1 MNNNMWNLAFRDLL
15 NKFEEHQLAQESID
29 TMYTELCK
37 SIYSEMDKYLK
48 CHSTERTKT
57 RKQLR
62 LSKPYWNEEL
72 TNKWMTMKNC
82 EKIYLKCINV
92 NQKKY
97 NKQCYLNSRRKFDK
111 YLKLCERKYRNET
124 DDKIEKLNDN
134 DPRAFWN
141 QIQNLGVRTK
151 NIISMEITT
160 NDGIVNDKKSVL
172 NHWKDEF
179 SKLYNIKVD
188 VSEDRES
195 EEFRQTVYEHK

>member
-1 MNNNMWNLAFRDLL
+1 
-15 NKFEEHQLAQESID
+15 
-29 TMYTELCK
+29 
-37 SIYSEMDKYLK
+37 
-48 CHSTERTKT
+48 
-57 RKQLR
+57 
-62 LSKPYWNEEL
+62 
-72 TNKWMTMKNC
+72 MKNC

-97 NKQCYLNSRRKFDK
+97 NKQCYLNSRRKSDK

-195 EEFRQTVYEHK
+195 EEFRQTVYEHKDQLETVHQDNCNVYLNVSEK